1 MVKIV
6 IENLGEKEVEV
17 ARPDWPV
24 LRHLQANRIDWMQ
37 SCGAK
42 GRCTT
47 CRMKILRGIEALSPL
62 TAAEQKYRKAGL
74 LLDDERLACQ
84 AVVTG
89 DLVIR
94 VPEDSKLPHVQYS
107 A

>member
-6 IENLGEKEVEV
+6 IENLGQKEVEV
-17 ARPDWPV
+17 TNPDWPV
-24 LRHLQANRIDWMQ
+24 IRHFQANRIDWMQ

-74 LLDDERLACQ
+74 LLTDERLACQ
-84 AVVTG
+84 AVATG

-94 VPEDSKLPHVQYS
+94 VPEDSKLPHVTYS